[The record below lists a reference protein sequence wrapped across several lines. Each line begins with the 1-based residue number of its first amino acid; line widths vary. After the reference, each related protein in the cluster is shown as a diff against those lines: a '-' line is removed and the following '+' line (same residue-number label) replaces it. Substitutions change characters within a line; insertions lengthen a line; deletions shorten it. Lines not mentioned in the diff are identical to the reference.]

1 MAGKMHTKF
10 SGQIEKSSKSQC
22 ENGQLLKSTHG
33 KLSCHAAVYD
43 IANYFVAVRQLQKK
57 FDRQNHIMNLQDF
70 ASCDKICDAENGC
83 ALKDWLYTGRSGEQR
98 QIGLANTIV
107 EQLAQPFLNPNR
119 NAFMDR
125 YFTSFSTVEYFPE
138 HGLRAVDTVSAH
150 HRDVPARL
158 RETARH

>member
-1 MAGKMHTKF
+1 MHTKF

-33 KLSCHAAVYD
+33 KLSCHAAV
-43 IANYFVAVRQLQKK
+43 FKR
-57 FDRQNHIMNLQDF
+57 
-70 ASCDKICDAENGC
+70 
-83 ALKDWLYTGRSGEQR
+83 ALLRSGEQR